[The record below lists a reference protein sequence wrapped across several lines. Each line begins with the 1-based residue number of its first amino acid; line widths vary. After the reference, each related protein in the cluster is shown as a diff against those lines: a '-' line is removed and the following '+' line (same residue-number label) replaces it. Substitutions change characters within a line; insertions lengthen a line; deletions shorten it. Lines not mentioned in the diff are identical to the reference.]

1 MIYEPVPTILVL
13 GSPHEDVDAGG
24 VGLHVQLEPV
34 HNGIAE
40 YKSKTQIITHGIFC
54 LDFIKYLHIHRYIG
68 FAMELL

>member
-54 LDFIKYLHIHRYIG
+54 IYLHIHRYIG